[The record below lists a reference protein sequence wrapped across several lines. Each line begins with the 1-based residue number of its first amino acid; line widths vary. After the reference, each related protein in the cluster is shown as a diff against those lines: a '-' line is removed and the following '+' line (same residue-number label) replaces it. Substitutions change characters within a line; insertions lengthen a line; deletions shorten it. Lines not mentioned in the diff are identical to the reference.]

1 MIELRTYQQRAVEEI
16 RTALNHYRRVLF
28 CAPCGMG
35 KTICFSYIASK
46 QDALERKVLI
56 ISNRCEILEQN
67 GGAMQSFGIDL
78 EYINPKNRKIP
89 TKRIVCAMAQTL
101 RRRMQ
106 NPEWEEYVR
115 GFDFFIIDECHSCDS
130 DFIHPYI
137 GRHAFLLGCSAT
149 PSRRSHQAQLGFFYK
164 AMVVSVSVKELISLG
179 YLSKSHHYSI
189 IAPSLDGL
197 NIDSGTGDYN
207 RKQLAA
213 RYESKKLY
221 TGIVNEYLR
230 ITPHKKAICF
240 CVSAK
245 QAIEMTKEFNDRG
258 VSARYVLSGSFDEDA
273 TYSGKRDEVFE
284 AFKNNEF
291 EVLVNVS
298 VCTAGFD
305 QRDIEVVILNFATV
319 SLSKYLQAVGRGS
332 RVTDTKHDF
341 YVLDAGCNVSK
352 FGVYEA
358 DRTFCLWHDE
368 HKSGGVMAMKECDT
382 TKKDINGKFGCGQ
395 LVPSTVKVCPACG
408 YVFRTEQYEYQL
420 HLEEVT
426 ESNASETIA
435 GMVAQKRLEGWS
447 TARIM
452 VQVCLKNAGRER
464 KAFIEAYKVLN
475 PKKDINDAMKY
486 WYVFKHQIWDKIK
499 HKRSVPKENTL
510 GL

>member
-1 MIELRTYQQRAVEEI
+1 MIRLRAYQERAVEEI
-16 RTALNHYRRVLF
+16 REALNKYRRVLF

-35 KTICFSYIASK
+35 KTICFSYIAGK
-46 QDALERKVLI
+46 QYNLDRKVLI

-67 GGAMQSFGIDL
+67 GGAIENFGINIA
-78 EYINPKNRKIP
+78 YINPKNKKIP
-89 TKRIVCAMAQTL
+89 KDKIVCAMAQTL
-101 RRRMQ
+101 KRRVLK
-106 NPEWEEYVR
+106 PEWEEYIR
-115 GFDFFIIDECHSCDS
+115 SFDFYIIDECHSCDS

-137 GRHAFLLGCSAT
+137 GEQAFLLGCSAT
-149 PSRRSHQAQLGFFYK
+149 PVRRSHQAQLGYFYK
-164 AMVVSVSVKELISLG
+164 AMVESVSVKELIGLG

-189 IAPSLDGL
+189 VAPSLDGL
-197 NIDSGTGDYN
+197 KIDSGTGDYN
-207 RKQLAA
+207 NKQLAA

-221 TGIVNEYLR
+221 VGIVDEYLR
-230 ITPHKKAICF
+230 LTPHKKAICF
-240 CVSAK
+240 CVSAR
-245 QAIEMTKEFNDRG
+245 QAIDMTKEFLDNG
-258 VSARYVLSGSFDEDA
+258 VSARYILSGSFDEDS

-284 AFKNNEF
+284 AFKRNEF

-332 RVTDTKHDF
+332 RITDTKHDF

-358 DRTFCLWHDE
+358 ERKFCLWHDD
-368 HKSGGVMAMKECDT
+368 HKSSGVMALKECDT
-382 TKKDINGKFGCGQ
+382 TKKDCNGKFGCGQ

-420 HLEEVT
+420 HLEEVA
-426 ESNASETIA
+426 ENNEDDTIA
-435 GMVAQKRLEGWS
+435 GMVAKRKMDGWS

-452 VQVCLKNAGRER
+452 VQVCLRNAGQER
-464 KAFIEAYKVLN
+464 KAFIEAYRVLN
-475 PKKDINDAMKY
+475 PHKDINDALKY
-486 WYVFKHQIWDKIK
+486 WYVFKKQVWDKMK
-499 HKRSVPKENTL
+499 QRRRV
-510 GL
+510 

>member
-1 MIELRTYQQRAVEEI
+1 MIELRAYQRKAVEEI
-16 RTALNHYRRVLF
+16 RTALNKYRRVLF

-35 KTICFSYIASK
+35 KTICFSYIAGK
-46 QDALERKVLI
+46 QYALDRKVLI
-56 ISNRCEILEQN
+56 ISNRCEILNQN
-67 GGAMQSFGIDL
+67 GGAIENFGIDI
-78 EYINPKNRKIP
+78 EYINPHNKNIP
-89 TKRIVCAMAQTL
+89 KKKVVCAMAQTL
-101 RRRMQ
+101 KRRIQ
-106 NPEWEEYVR
+106 KPEWEEYIR
-115 GFDFFIIDECHSCDS
+115 SFDFFIIDECHSGDA

-137 GRHAFLLGCSAT
+137 GQKAFLLGCSAT
-149 PSRRSHQAQLGFFYK
+149 PVRRSHQAQLGNFYK
-164 AMVVSVSVKELISLG
+164 AMVVSVTVKELIGLRF
-179 YLSKSHHYSI
+179 LSRSHHYSI
-189 IAPSLDGL
+189 VAPSLEGL

-221 TGIVNEYLR
+221 TGIVKEYLR
-230 ITPHKKAICF
+230 LTPHKKAICF
-240 CVSAK
+240 CVSAR
-245 QAIEMTKEFNDRG
+245 QAIEITQEFNHNG
-258 VSARYVLSGSFDEDA
+258 VSAKYVLSGSFDEDA
-273 TYSGKRDEVFE
+273 TYSGKRERVFDE
-284 AFKNNEF
+284 FKHNEF

-341 YVLDAGCNVSK
+341 YVLDAGCNVNK
-352 FGVYEA
+352 FGIYEA
-358 DRTFCLWHDE
+358 DRQFCLWHDD
-368 HKSGGVMAMKECDT
+368 HKSSGVMALKECDS

-426 ESNASETIA
+426 GSNAAETIA
-435 GMVAQKRLEGWS
+435 GMAAQKRLEGWS

-452 VQVCLKNAGRER
+452 VQVCLKNAGQER
-464 KAFIEAYKVLN
+464 KAFIEAYRVLN
-475 PKKDINDAMKY
+475 PSKDINDAMKY
-486 WYVFKHQIWDKIK
+486 WYVFKHQIWDKMK
-499 HKRSVPKENTL
+499 HKRVQKENTL
-510 GL
+510 GI

>member
-1 MIELRTYQQRAVEEI
+1 MIELRAYQRKAVEEI
-16 RTALNHYRRVLF
+16 RTALNKYRRILF

-35 KTICFSYIASK
+35 KTICFSYIAGK
-46 QDALERKVLI
+46 QYALDRKVLI
-56 ISNRCEILEQN
+56 ISNRCEILNQN
-67 GGAMQSFGIDL
+67 GGAIENFGIDI
-78 EYINPKNRKIP
+78 EYINPHNKNIP
-89 TKRIVCAMAQTL
+89 KKKVVCAMAQTL
-101 RRRMQ
+101 KRRIQ
-106 NPEWEEYVR
+106 KPEWEEYIR
-115 GFDFFIIDECHSCDS
+115 SFDFFIIDECHSCDS

-137 GRHAFLLGCSAT
+137 GQKAFLLGCSAT
-149 PSRRSHQAQLGFFYK
+149 PVRRSHQAQLGNFYK
-164 AMVVSVSVKELISLG
+164 AMVVSVTVKELIGLRF
-179 YLSKSHHYSI
+179 LSRSHHYSI
-189 IAPSLDGL
+189 IAPSLEGL

-221 TGIVNEYLR
+221 TGIVKEYLR
-230 ITPHKKAICF
+230 LTPHKKAICF
-240 CVSAK
+240 CVSAR
-245 QAIEMTKEFNDRG
+245 QAIEITQEFNHNG
-258 VSARYVLSGSFDEDA
+258 VSAKYVLSGSFDEDA
-273 TYSGKRDEVFE
+273 TYSGKRERVFDE
-284 AFKNNEF
+284 FKHNEF

-341 YVLDAGCNVSK
+341 YVLDAGCNVNK
-352 FGVYEA
+352 FGIYEA
-358 DRTFCLWHDE
+358 DRQFCLWHDD
-368 HKSGGVMAMKECDT
+368 HKSSGVMALKECDS
-382 TKKDINGKFGCGQ
+382 TKKDINGKLGCGQ

-426 ESNASETIA
+426 ESNAAETIA

-452 VQVCLKNAGRER
+452 VQVCLKNAGQER
-464 KAFIEAYKVLN
+464 KAFIEAYRVLN
-475 PKKDINDAMKY
+475 PHKDINDAMKY
-486 WYVFKHQIWDKIK
+486 WYVFKHQRWDKMK
-499 HKRSVPKENTL
+499 HKRVQKEKTL
-510 GL
+510 GI

>member
-1 MIELRTYQQRAVEEI
+1 MRAYQERAVEEI
-16 RTALNHYRRVLF
+16 REALNKYRRVLF

-35 KTICFSYIASK
+35 KTICFSYIAGK
-46 QDALERKVLI
+46 QYNLDRKVLI

-67 GGAMQSFGIDL
+67 GGAIENFGIDIA
-78 EYINPKNRKIP
+78 YINPKNKKIP
-89 TKRIVCAMAQTL
+89 KDKIVCAMAQTL
-101 RRRMQ
+101 KRRVLK
-106 NPEWEEYVR
+106 PEWEEYIR
-115 GFDFFIIDECHSCDS
+115 SFDFYIIDECHSCDS

-137 GRHAFLLGCSAT
+137 GKQAFLLGCSAT
-149 PSRRSHQAQLGFFYK
+149 PVRRSHQAQLGYFYK
-164 AMVVSVSVKELISLG
+164 AMVESVSVKELIGLG

-189 IAPSLDGL
+189 VAPSLDGL
-197 NIDSGTGDYN
+197 KIDSGTGDYN
-207 RKQLAA
+207 RQQLAT

-221 TGIVNEYLR
+221 VGIVDEYLR
-230 ITPHKKAICF
+230 LTPHKKAICF
-240 CVSAK
+240 CVSAR
-245 QAIEMTKEFNDRG
+245 QAIDMTKEFLDNG
-258 VSARYVLSGSFDEDA
+258 VSARYILSGSFDEDS

-284 AFKNNEF
+284 AFKRNEF

-332 RVTDTKHDF
+332 RITDTKHDF

-358 DRTFCLWHDE
+358 ERKFCLWHDD
-368 HKSGGVMAMKECDT
+368 HKSSGVMALKECDT
-382 TKKDINGKFGCGQ
+382 TKKDCNGKFGCGQ

-420 HLEEVT
+420 HLEEVA
-426 ESNASETIA
+426 ENNEDDTIA
-435 GMVAQKRLEGWS
+435 GMVAKRKMDGWS

-452 VQVCLKNAGRER
+452 VQVCLRNAGQER
-464 KAFIEAYKVLN
+464 KAFIEAYRVLN
-475 PKKDINDAMKY
+475 PHKDINDALKY
-486 WYVFKHQIWDKIK
+486 WYVFKKQVWDKMK
-499 HKRSVPKENTL
+499 QRRRV
-510 GL
+510 

>member
-1 MIELRTYQQRAVEEI
+1 MIELRAYQRKAVEEI
-16 RTALNHYRRVLF
+16 RTALNKYRRVLF

-35 KTICFSYIASK
+35 KTICFSYIAGK
-46 QDALERKVLI
+46 QHALDRKVLI
-56 ISNRCEILEQN
+56 ISNRCEILNQN
-67 GGAMQSFGIDL
+67 GGAIENFGIDI
-78 EYINPKNRKIP
+78 EYINPHNKNIP
-89 TKRIVCAMAQTL
+89 KKKVVCAMAQTL
-101 RRRMQ
+101 KRRIQ
-106 NPEWEEYVR
+106 KPEWEEYIR
-115 GFDFFIIDECHSCDS
+115 SFDFFIIDECHSCDS

-137 GRHAFLLGCSAT
+137 GQKAFLLGCSAT
-149 PSRRSHQAQLGFFYK
+149 PVRRSHQAQLGNFYK
-164 AMVVSVSVKELISLG
+164 AMVVSVTVKELIGLRF
-179 YLSKSHHYSI
+179 LSRSHHYSI
-189 IAPSLDGL
+189 VAPSLEGL

-213 RYESKKLY
+213 RDESKKLY
-221 TGIVNEYLR
+221 TGIVKEYLR
-230 ITPHKKAICF
+230 LTPHKKAICF
-240 CVSAK
+240 CVSAR
-245 QAIEMTKEFNDRG
+245 QAIEITQEFNHNG
-258 VSARYVLSGSFDEDA
+258 VSAKYVLSGSFDEDA
-273 TYSGKRDEVFE
+273 TYSGKRERVFDE
-284 AFKNNEF
+284 FKHNEF

-341 YVLDAGCNVSK
+341 YVLDAGCNVNK
-352 FGVYEA
+352 FGIYEA
-358 DRTFCLWHDE
+358 DRQFCLWHDD
-368 HKSGGVMAMKECDT
+368 HKSSGVMALKECDS

-426 ESNASETIA
+426 ESNAAETIA

-452 VQVCLKNAGRER
+452 VQVWLKNAGQER
-464 KAFIEAYKVLN
+464 KAFIEAYRVLN
-475 PKKDINDAMKY
+475 PSKDINDAMKY
-486 WYVFKHQIWDKIK
+486 WYAFKHQKWDKMK
-499 HKRSVPKENTL
+499 HKRMQKENT
-510 GL
+510 

>member
-1 MIELRTYQQRAVEEI
+1 MIRLRAYQERAVEEI
-16 RTALNHYRRVLF
+16 REALNKYRRVLF

-35 KTICFSYIASK
+35 KTICFSYIAGK
-46 QDALERKVLI
+46 QYNLDRKVLI

-67 GGAMQSFGIDL
+67 GGAIENFGINIA
-78 EYINPKNRKIP
+78 YINPKNKKIP
-89 TKRIVCAMAQTL
+89 KDKIVCAMAQTL
-101 RRRMQ
+101 KRRVLK
-106 NPEWEEYVR
+106 PEWEEYIR
-115 GFDFFIIDECHSCDS
+115 SFDFYIIDECHSCDS

-137 GRHAFLLGCSAT
+137 GEQAFLLGCSAT
-149 PSRRSHQAQLGFFYK
+149 PVRRSHQAQLGYFYK
-164 AMVVSVSVKELISLG
+164 AMVESVSVKELIGLG

-189 IAPSLDGL
+189 VAPSLDGL
-197 NIDSGTGDYN
+197 KIDSGTGDYN
-207 RKQLAA
+207 RQQLAT

-221 TGIVNEYLR
+221 VGIVNEYLR
-230 ITPHKKAICF
+230 LTPHKKAICF
-240 CVSAK
+240 CVSAR
-245 QAIEMTKEFNDRG
+245 QAIDMTKEFLDNG
-258 VSARYVLSGSFDEDA
+258 VSARYILSGSFDEDS

-284 AFKNNEF
+284 AFKRNEF

-332 RVTDTKHDF
+332 RITDTKHDF

-358 DRTFCLWHDE
+358 ERKFCLWHDD
-368 HKSGGVMAMKECDT
+368 HKSSGVMALKECDT
-382 TKKDINGKFGCGQ
+382 TKKDCNGKFGCGQ

-420 HLEEVT
+420 HLEEVA
-426 ESNASETIA
+426 ENNEDDTIA
-435 GMVAQKRLEGWS
+435 GMVAKRKMDGWS

-452 VQVCLKNAGRER
+452 VQVCLRNAGQER
-464 KAFIEAYKVLN
+464 KAFIEAYRVLN
-475 PKKDINDAMKY
+475 PHKDINDALKY
-486 WYVFKHQIWDKIK
+486 WYVFKKQVWDKMK
-499 HKRSVPKENTL
+499 QRRRV
-510 GL
+510 

>member
-1 MIELRTYQQRAVEEI
+1 MIRLRAYQERAVEEI
-16 RTALNHYRRVLF
+16 REALNKYRRVLF

-35 KTICFSYIASK
+35 KTICFSYIAGK
-46 QDALERKVLI
+46 QYNLDRKVLI

-67 GGAMQSFGIDL
+67 GGAIENFGINIA
-78 EYINPKNRKIP
+78 YINPKNKKIP
-89 TKRIVCAMAQTL
+89 KSKIVCAMAQTL
-101 RRRMQ
+101 KRRVLK
-106 NPEWEEYVR
+106 PEWEEYIR
-115 GFDFFIIDECHSCDS
+115 SFDFYIIDECHSCDS

-137 GRHAFLLGCSAT
+137 GEQAFLLGCSAT
-149 PSRRSHQAQLGFFYK
+149 PVRRSHQAQLGYFYK
-164 AMVVSVSVKELISLG
+164 AMVESVSVKELIGLG

-189 IAPSLDGL
+189 VAPSLDGL
-197 NIDSGTGDYN
+197 KIDSGTGDYN
-207 RKQLAA
+207 RQQLAT

-221 TGIVNEYLR
+221 VGIVDEYLR
-230 ITPHKKAICF
+230 LTPHKKAICF
-240 CVSAK
+240 CVSAR
-245 QAIEMTKEFNDRG
+245 QAIDMTKEFLDNG
-258 VSARYVLSGSFDEDA
+258 VSARYILSGSFDEDS

-284 AFKNNEF
+284 AFKRNEF

-332 RVTDTKHDF
+332 RITDTKHDF

-358 DRTFCLWHDE
+358 ERKFCLWHDD
-368 HKSGGVMAMKECDT
+368 HKSSGVMALKECDT
-382 TKKDINGKFGCGQ
+382 AKKDCNGKFGCGQ

-420 HLEEVT
+420 HLEEVA
-426 ESNASETIA
+426 ESSGDDTIA
-435 GMVAQKRLEGWS
+435 GMVAKRKMDGWS

-452 VQVCLKNAGRER
+452 VQVCLRNAGQER
-464 KAFIEAYKVLN
+464 KAFIEAYRVLN
-475 PKKDINDAMKY
+475 PHKDINDALKY
-486 WYVFKHQIWDKIK
+486 WYGFKKQVWDKMK
-499 HKRSVPKENTL
+499 QRRRV
-510 GL
+510 

>member
-1 MIELRTYQQRAVEEI
+1 MIRLRAYQERAIEEI
-16 RTALNHYRRVLF
+16 REALNKYRRVLF

-35 KTICFSYIASK
+35 KTICFSYIAGK
-46 QDALERKVLI
+46 QYNLDRKVLI

-67 GGAMQSFGIDL
+67 GGAIENFGIDIA
-78 EYINPKNRKIP
+78 YINPKNKKIP
-89 TKRIVCAMAQTL
+89 KGKIVCAMAQTL
-101 RRRMQ
+101 KRRVLK
-106 NPEWEEYVR
+106 PEWEEYIR
-115 GFDFFIIDECHSCDS
+115 SFDFYIIDECHSCDS

-137 GRHAFLLGCSAT
+137 GKQAFLLGCSAT
-149 PSRRSHQAQLGFFYK
+149 PVRRSHQAQLGYFYK
-164 AMVVSVSVKELISLG
+164 AMVESVSVKELIGLG

-189 IAPSLDGL
+189 VAPSLDGL
-197 NIDSGTGDYN
+197 KIDSGTGDYN
-207 RKQLAA
+207 RQQLAT

-221 TGIVNEYLR
+221 VGIVDEYLR
-230 ITPHKKAICF
+230 LTPHKKAICF
-240 CVSAK
+240 CVSAR
-245 QAIEMTKEFNDRG
+245 QAIDMTKEFLDNG
-258 VSARYVLSGSFDEDA
+258 VSARYILSGSFDEDS

-284 AFKNNEF
+284 AFKRNEF

-332 RVTDTKHDF
+332 RITDTKHDF

-358 DRTFCLWHDE
+358 ERKFCLWHDD
-368 HKSGGVMAMKECDT
+368 HKSNGVMALKECDT
-382 TKKDINGKFGCGQ
+382 TKKDCNGKFGCGQ

-420 HLEEVT
+420 HLEEVA
-426 ESNASETIA
+426 ENNEDDTIA
-435 GMVAQKRLEGWS
+435 GMVAKRKMDGWS

-452 VQVCLKNAGRER
+452 VQVCLRNAGQER
-464 KAFIEAYKVLN
+464 KAFIEAYRVLN
-475 PKKDINDAMKY
+475 PHKDINDALKY
-486 WYVFKHQIWDKIK
+486 WYVFKKQVWDKMK
-499 HKRSVPKENTL
+499 QRRRV
-510 GL
+510 

>member
-1 MIELRTYQQRAVEEI
+1 MIELRAYQRKAVEEI
-16 RTALNHYRRVLF
+16 RTALNKYRRILF

-35 KTICFSYIASK
+35 KTICFSYIAGK
-46 QDALERKVLI
+46 QHALGRKVLI
-56 ISNRCEILEQN
+56 ISNRCEILNQN
-67 GGAMQSFGIDL
+67 GGAIENFGIDI
-78 EYINPKNRKIP
+78 EYINPHNKNIP
-89 TKRIVCAMAQTL
+89 KKKVVCAMAQTL
-101 RRRMQ
+101 KRRIMK
-106 NPEWEEYVR
+106 PEWEEYIR
-115 GFDFFIIDECHSCDS
+115 SFDFFIIDECHSCDS

-137 GRHAFLLGCSAT
+137 GQKAFLLGCSAT
-149 PSRRSHQAQLGFFYK
+149 PVRRSHQAQLGNFYK
-164 AMVVSVSVKELISLG
+164 AMVVSVTVKELIGLRF
-179 YLSKSHHYSI
+179 LSRSHHYSI
-189 IAPSLDGL
+189 VAPSLEGL

-221 TGIVNEYLR
+221 TGIVKEYLR
-230 ITPHKKAICF
+230 LTPHRKAICF
-240 CVSAK
+240 CVSAR
-245 QAIEMTKEFNDRG
+245 QAIEMTQEFNHSG
-258 VSARYVLSGSFDEDA
+258 VSAKYVLSGSFDEDA
-273 TYSGKRDEVFE
+273 TYSGKREQVFDE
-284 AFKNNEF
+284 FKHNEF

-341 YVLDAGCNVSK
+341 YVLDAGCNVNK
-352 FGVYEA
+352 FGIYEA
-358 DRTFCLWHDE
+358 DRQFCLWHDD
-368 HKSGGVMAMKECDT
+368 HKSSGVMALKECDSS
-382 TKKDINGKFGCGQ
+382 KKDINGKFGCGQ

-426 ESNASETIA
+426 ESNAAETIA

-452 VQVCLKNAGRER
+452 VQVCLRNAGQER
-464 KAFIEAYKVLN
+464 KAFIEAYRVLN
-475 PKKDINDAMKY
+475 PHKDINDAMKY
-486 WYVFKHQIWDKIK
+486 WYVFKHQIWDKMK
-499 HKRSVPKENTL
+499 HKRGQKENTL
-510 GL
+510 GI

>member
-1 MIELRTYQQRAVEEI
+1 MIRLRAYQERAVEEI
-16 RTALNHYRRVLF
+16 REALNKYRRVLF

-35 KTICFSYIASK
+35 KTICFSYIAGK
-46 QDALERKVLI
+46 QYNLDRKVLI

-67 GGAMQSFGIDL
+67 GGAIENFGINIA
-78 EYINPKNRKIP
+78 YINPKNKKIP
-89 TKRIVCAMAQTL
+89 KDKIVCAMAQTL
-101 RRRMQ
+101 KRRVLK
-106 NPEWEEYVR
+106 PEWEEYIR
-115 GFDFFIIDECHSCDS
+115 SFDFYIIDECHSCDS

-137 GRHAFLLGCSAT
+137 GEQAFLLGCSAT
-149 PSRRSHQAQLGFFYK
+149 PVRRSHQAQLGYFYK
-164 AMVVSVSVKELISLG
+164 AMVESVSVKELIGLG

-189 IAPSLDGL
+189 VAPSLDGL
-197 NIDSGTGDYN
+197 KIDSGTGDYN
-207 RKQLAA
+207 RQQLAT

-221 TGIVNEYLR
+221 VGVVNEYLR
-230 ITPHKKAICF
+230 LTPHKKAICF
-240 CVSAK
+240 CVSAR
-245 QAIEMTKEFNDRG
+245 QAIDMTKEFLDNG
-258 VSARYVLSGSFDEDA
+258 VSARYILSGSFDEDS

-284 AFKNNEF
+284 AFKRNEF

-332 RVTDTKHDF
+332 RITDTKHDF

-358 DRTFCLWHDE
+358 ERKFCLWHDD
-368 HKSGGVMAMKECDT
+368 HKSSGVMALKECDT
-382 TKKDINGKFGCGQ
+382 TKKDCNGKFGCGQ

-420 HLEEVT
+420 HLEEVA
-426 ESNASETIA
+426 ENNEDDTIA
-435 GMVAQKRLEGWS
+435 GMVAKRKMDGWS

-452 VQVCLKNAGRER
+452 VQVCLRNAGQER
-464 KAFIEAYKVLN
+464 KAFIEAYRVLN
-475 PKKDINDAMKY
+475 PHKDINDALKY
-486 WYVFKHQIWDKIK
+486 WYVFKKQVWDKMK
-499 HKRSVPKENTL
+499 QRRRV
-510 GL
+510 